1 MTTPMHDAEPET
13 PTRVTPRWLR
23 RWSILTALTAAVVVT
38 LGSRITTLGVGMSDP
53 VWPTEPWFL
62 VVNSHVWV
70 QEPRTGFLVEHTHR
84 FAAWGIGLF
93 AAVLALG
100 AWATEP
106 DRRLRRFGLA
116 ALTLLLVAY
125 LGLHGEMGSAWR
137 ARKAGGEL
145 QWPVGTALACAAAAL
160 GVVAAAVASARSSS
174 PGKWFRV
181 AVAAGLVA
189 VMVQGLLGGYR
200 VYLDQLMGTQL
211 AAIHGSFG
219 QMTLATLVAV
229 VVLAAPRRR
238 GDVVPADDRAG
249 LSNLTMALA
258 AGVVVQLIWGV
269 WVRHLASPVAQR
281 LHILT
286 AFAVVGLVVAVLTR
300 VFRSSPTRSQLAG
313 YGWLLG
319 VIVVGQLV
327 LGVEA
332 YLGKFALTGPEALKP
347 PELRSITAY
356 GAVVRTAHTLLGAAL
371 LSTAVAL
378 AVRVAR
384 GPAAVPVEAGGGVAT
399 KAVVGRRAAEPAG
412 VA

>member
-1 MTTPMHDAEPET
+1 MNTTAPET
-13 PTRVTPRWLR
+13 PTRVVPRWLR
-23 RWSILTALTAAVVVT
+23 CWAILTALAAGLVIV
-38 LGSRITTLGVGMSDP
+38 LGSLITTFRVGMSDP

-70 QEPRTGFLVEHTHR
+70 HEPASGFLIEHTHR
-84 FAAWGIGLF
+84 FVAWGIGLF
-93 AAVLALG
+93 AAVLAFG

-106 DRRLRRFGLA
+106 NRRLKWLGLG

-125 LGLHGEMGSAWR
+125 LGLHGEMGAAWR

-145 QWPVGTALACAAAAL
+145 HWPAITAAACGLAAL
-160 GVVAAAVASARSSS
+160 GVAVVGVLSARGSSA
-174 PGKWFRV
+174 GKWFRV
-181 AVAAGLVA
+181 TAALGLMA

-200 VYLDQLMGTQL
+200 VFLDQLMGTQL

-219 QMTLATLVAV
+219 QVTLSLLVAV
-229 VVLAAPRRR
+229 VVLSAPRRR
-238 GDVVPADDRAG
+238 NDTVPADDRPA
-249 LSNLTMALA
+249 LSNLTLALA
-258 AGVVVQLIWGV
+258 AGVVVQLVWGV

-286 AFAVVGLVVAVLTR
+286 AFVVVGLVVAVLLR
-300 VFRSSPTRSQLAG
+300 VFKSPTTRAQLSG
-313 YGWLLG
+313 YAWLLG
-319 VIVVGQLV
+319 IIVVGQLV

-347 PELRSITAY
+347 PELRAITSY

-378 AVRVAR
+378 AVRAAR
-384 GPAAVPVEAGGGVAT
+384 GPLRPVPPTSVNADET
-399 KAVVGRRAAEPAG
+399 PAG
-412 VA
+412 RETYLTAGAV

>member
-1 MTTPMHDAEPET
+1 MNADPEPPFRT
-13 PTRVTPRWLR
+13 APRWLYA
-23 RWSILTALTAAVVVT
+23 WSILTALMAGTVVV
-38 LGSRITTLGVGMSDP
+38 LGSRITTLRVGMSDP

-62 VVNSHVWV
+62 VVNSQVWV

-125 LGLHGEMGSAWR
+125 LGLHGEMGAAWR
-137 ARKAGGEL
+137 ARVAGGEL
-145 QWPVGTALACAAAAL
+145 QWPVTTAVSCA
-160 GVVAAAVASARSSS
+160 VAAAGVAAACVASARSSA
-174 PGKWFRV
+174 PGQWFRV
-181 AVAAGLVA
+181 VAAAGVVA

-238 GDVVPADDRAG
+238 ADTLPFSERPA
-249 LSNLTMALA
+249 LSNLTVALV
-258 AGVVVQLIWGV
+258 AGVVVQLVWGV

-286 AFAVVGLVVAVLTR
+286 AFAVVGLVVAVLLR
-300 VFRSSPTRSQLAG
+300 VFKSPPTRAHLGG
-313 YGWLLG
+313 YAWVLG
-319 VIVVGQLV
+319 LIVVGQLV

-332 YLGKFALTGPEALKP
+332 YLSKFALTGPEALKP
-347 PELRSITAY
+347 PELRTITSY

-371 LSTAVAL
+371 LSTVVAL

-384 GPAAVPVEAGGGVAT
+384 GPVVPVRAT
-399 KAVVGRRAAEPAG
+399 ADAFREPAVGRRTYATAG
-412 VA
+412 AV

>member
-1 MTTPMHDAEPET
+1 MNSEFSDTPRRT
-13 PTRVTPRWLR
+13 VPRWLR
-23 RWSILTALTAAVVVT
+23 LWSVLTAATATVVVV

-106 DRRLRRFGLA
+106 DRKLRRFGLA

-125 LGLHGEMGSAWR
+125 LGLHGEMGAAWR
-137 ARKAGGEL
+137 ERKAGGDL
-145 QWPVGTALACAAAAL
+145 QWPAATLLACAVAL
-160 GVVAAAVASARSSS
+160 AGVVAAVVASARTRS

-181 AVAAGLVA
+181 LTAAGLAA

-219 QMTLATLVAV
+219 QMTLATLVAL

-238 GDVVPADDRAG
+238 GDVVPADDRPG
-249 LSNLTMALA
+249 VSNLTMALV
-258 AGVVVQLIWGV
+258 AGVVVQLVWGV
-269 WVRHLASPVAQR
+269 WVRHLGSPVAQR

-286 AFAVVGLVVAVLTR
+286 AFAVVALVVAVLTR
-300 VFRSSPTRSQLAG
+300 VFRSPPTRTQLGG
-313 YGWLLG
+313 YAWLLG
-319 VIVVGQLV
+319 LIVVGQLV

-332 YLGKFALTGPEALKP
+332 YLSKFALTGPEALKP
-347 PELRSITAY
+347 PELRAITSY

-371 LSTAVAL
+371 LSTSVAL
-378 AVRVAR
+378 AVRAGR
-384 GPAAVPVEAGGGVAT
+384 GPVQLPDPTPSRRETALATGAA
-399 KAVVGRRAAEPAG
+399 
-412 VA
+412 

>member
-1 MTTPMHDAEPET
+1 MTSTDSET
-13 PTRVTPRWLR
+13 PRRTVPRWLR
-23 RWSILTALTAAVVVT
+23 VWSIATALTAAVVVV

-62 VVNSHVWV
+62 VVNSQVWV

-106 DRRLRRFGLA
+106 DRKLKRLGLTT
-116 ALTLLLVAY
+116 LTLLLVAY
-125 LGLHGEMGSAWR
+125 LGLHGEMGAAWR
-137 ARKAGGEL
+137 ERVAGGEL
-145 QWPVGTALACAAAAL
+145 RWPAVTAAACAVALAGVVSAA
-160 GVVAAAVASARSSS
+160 VAAARSRS

-181 AVAAGLVA
+181 LTAAGLVA

-200 VYLDQLMGTQL
+200 VFLDQLMGTQL

-219 QMTLATLVAV
+219 QMTLATLVAI

-238 GDVVPADDRAG
+238 GDVVPGDDRPG
-249 LSNLTMALA
+249 VSNLTMALV
-258 AGVVVQLIWGV
+258 AGVVVQLVWGV
-269 WVRHLASPVAQR
+269 WVRHLGSPVAQR

-300 VFRSSPTRSQLAG
+300 VFRSPPTRTQLGG
-313 YGWLLG
+313 YAWVLG
-319 VIVVGQLV
+319 LIVVGQLV

-332 YLGKFALTGPEALKP
+332 YLSKFALTGPEALKP
-347 PELRSITAY
+347 PELRAITSY

-371 LSTAVAL
+371 LSTSVAL
-378 AVRVAR
+378 AVRASR
-384 GPAAVPVEAGGGVAT
+384 GPARLPGETPMRRETAMAT
-399 KAVVGRRAAEPAG
+399 GAA
-412 VA
+412 